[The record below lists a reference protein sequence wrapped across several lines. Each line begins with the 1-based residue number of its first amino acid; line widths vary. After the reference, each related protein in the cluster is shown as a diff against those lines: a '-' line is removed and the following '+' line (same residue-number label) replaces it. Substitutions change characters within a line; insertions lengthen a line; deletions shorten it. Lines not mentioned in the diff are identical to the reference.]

1 MLVRI
6 ILCFVG
12 CFNAVSSP
20 YTVALL
26 FSIIKSHLIG
36 LLSSDLPLILIKDV
50 YS

>member
-1 MLVRI
+1 MFVCI

-12 CFNAVSSP
+12 RFNADSLP

-26 FSIIKSHLIG
+26 FGIIKSHLIG
-36 LLSSDLPLILIKDV
+36 LLISDFPLILIKDV